1 MRAEGKGAGRHLPYA
16 KDDATEPLQP
26 CKRVRG
32 GFFQDFFWKAEG
44 RKRMEETM
52 RVALISIVVEDM
64 TASERLNS
72 VLHDFSQYIIGRM
85 GIPYPKRGIALIS
98 VAIDAPQDVI
108 SALSGKL
115 GMIRGVST
123 KTIFSKLPEGQKA

>member
-1 MRAEGKGAGRHLPYA
+1 
-16 KDDATEPLQP
+16 
-26 CKRVRG
+26 
-32 GFFQDFFWKAEG
+32 
-44 RKRMEETM
+44 MEETM
-52 RVALISIVVEDM
+52 RVALISIVVEDL

-85 GIPYPKRGIALIS
+85 GIPYQKRGIALIS

-115 GMIRGVST
+115 GMIRGGST